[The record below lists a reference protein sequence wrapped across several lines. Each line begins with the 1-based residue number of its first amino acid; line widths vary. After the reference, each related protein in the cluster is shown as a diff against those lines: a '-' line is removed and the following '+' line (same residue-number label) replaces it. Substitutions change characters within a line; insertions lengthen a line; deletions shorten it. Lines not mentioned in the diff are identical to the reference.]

1 MFIFPTS
8 KLSPTQDCYS
18 PSKRLANDFLS
29 GRHWTQCIQ
38 IRDWY
43 VQYVSFSFAFL
54 HSWYVLFDEQFCLMV
69 FVFAGLHEYPNFLCI
84 MACDWGFNSLR
95 YFNDENISKTSIWE
109 TSSHTSLLLQVI
121 FRRKREMR
129 SGTVLVNLCK
139 CVSIKVDMT
148 SSRELKIVGEG
159 GERLRLSVLRLIY
172 GSSVFGIPIWNISHY
187 SVL

>member
-1 MFIFPTS
+1 MISCLADTGHS
-8 KLSPTQDCYS
+8 VYTNTRLICSICLIQLRLSPFMIFIIWWS
-18 PSKRLANDFLS
+18 
-29 GRHWTQCIQ
+29 I
-38 IRDWY
+38 
-43 VQYVSFSFAFL
+43 
-54 HSWYVLFDEQFCLMV
+54 LFDGFRLRWLTWVSQFSP
-69 FVFAGLHEYPNFLCI
+69 YYI
-84 MACDWGFNSLR
+84 MACEWGFYSLCC
-95 YFNDENISKTSIWE
+95 FNDENISKTSIYE
-109 TSSHTSLLLQVI
+109 TSSYNSRLLQVI
-121 FRRKREMR
+121 FHRKREMR

>member
-1 MFIFPTS
+1 MISCLADTGHSVYTNTRLICSICLIQLRLPPFMIFIAWWS
-8 KLSPTQDCYS
+8 
-18 PSKRLANDFLS
+18 
-29 GRHWTQCIQ
+29 I
-38 IRDWY
+38 
-43 VQYVSFSFAFL
+43 
-54 HSWYVLFDEQFCLMV
+54 LFDDFRLRWL
-69 FVFAGLHEYPNFLCI
+69 LHEYPNFLCI
-84 MACDWGFNSLR
+84 MACDCGFYSLCC
-95 YFNDENISKTSIWE
+95 FNDENITKTSIYE
-109 TSSHTSLLLQVI
+109 TSSCTSLLLQVI
-121 FRRKREMR
+121 FHRKREMR